1 MAERE
6 SKAER
11 LDRELE
17 EMLQELRVALPG
29 VQMLFA
35 FLLIVPFSNRFEQV
49 TQLQRNVYFTALLC
63 ALAAVTCFIAP
74 TAYHRWRFREFDKE
88 RLITTSTWL
97 ARIGLIFLA
106 ASLVASAFFV
116 TDFLFERVLALCVT
130 AGAALALGGLWF
142 GLPIG
147 RKLADDR

>member
-1 MAERE
+1 MAEGE

-29 VQMLFA
+29 VQILFA
-35 FLLIVPFSNRFEQV
+35 FLLIVPFNNRFEQV
-49 TQLQRNVYFTALLC
+49 TEVQRNVYFTALLC
-63 ALAAVTCFIAP
+63 ALGAVSCFIAP

-97 ARIGLIFLA
+97 ARFGLVFLA
-106 ASLVASAFFV
+106 VALTASAFFV
-116 TDFLFERVLALCVT
+116 TDFLFERVLALAVA
-130 AGAALALGGLWF
+130 AGVALALGGLWF
-142 GLPIG
+142 ALPIG
-147 RKLADDR
+147 RKLADRT